1 MYGKRVYYIIPLKS
15 VVVLCFGVDQMNFS
29 YANELILREKNF
41 EIAHGRPEN
50 TWYLFHNHVF
60 GAAEVARAVADLAG
74 MDPNLAYF
82 SALLHDIGKI
92 REKHEKR
99 FHGVLGYEMLKEK
112 NADVA
117 RACLVHTFPFNRLE
131 NFEHCRKMFFD
142 RREDYELTAAF
153 IRSHPLNDY
162 DLLVQMADGLA
173 NAYGLVTIEE
183 RAAEYAKRHGIDV
196 PPEMLESMHE
206 LKDYFDRKI
215 GLDIYTLFDKVAA
228 KDIFITV
235 PAGGGVFSSAG

>member
-1 MYGKRVYYIIPLKS
+1 
-15 VVVLCFGVDQMNFS
+15 MNFS

-60 GAAEVARAVADLAG
+60 GAAEVARVVADLAG
-74 MDPNLAYF
+74 MDANLAYF

-92 REKHEKR
+92 REKHEQR
-99 FHGVLGYEMLKEK
+99 FHGVLGYEMLKEE

-131 NFEHCRKMFFD
+131 SFEHCRKMFFD
-142 RREDYELTAAF
+142 RREDYETTAAF

-173 NAYGLVTIEE
+173 NAYGLVTI
-183 RAAEYAKRHGIDV
+183 V
-196 PPEMLESMHE
+196 
-206 LKDYFDRKI
+206 
-215 GLDIYTLFDKVAA
+215 YTLFDRVAA
-228 KDIFITV
+228 KDIFIAV

>member
-1 MYGKRVYYIIPLKS
+1 
-15 VVVLCFGVDQMNFS
+15 MNFS

-74 MDPNLAYF
+74 MDANLAYF

-92 REKHEKR
+92 REKHEQR
-99 FHGVLGYEMLKEK
+99 FHGVLGYEMLKEE

-131 NFEHCRKMFFD
+131 SFEHCRKMFFD
-142 RREDYELTAAF
+142 RREDYETTPATIRPSTGTILTVNTWATWAA
-153 IRSHPLNDY
+153 
-162 DLLVQMADGLA
+162 GT
-173 NAYGLVTIEE
+173 TIMS
-183 RAAEYAKRHGIDV
+183 AMTLCPAVSAS
-196 PPEMLESMHE
+196 PTCCC
-206 LKDYFDRKI
+206 RKI
-215 GLDIYTLFDKVAA
+215 T
-228 KDIFITV
+228 
-235 PAGGGVFSSAG
+235 

>member
-1 MYGKRVYYIIPLKS
+1 
-15 VVVLCFGVDQMNFS
+15 MNFS

-60 GAAEVARAVADLAG
+60 GAAEVARAVADLTG
-74 MDPNLAYF
+74 MDANLAYF

-92 REKHEKR
+92 REKHEQR
-99 FHGVLGYEMLKEK
+99 FHGVLGYEMLKEE

-131 NFEHCRKMFFD
+131 SFEHCRKMFFD
-142 RREDYELTAAF
+142 RREDYEMTAAF

-183 RAAEYAKRHGIDV
+183 RAAEYASRHGIDV
-196 PPEMLESMHE
+196 PPGMLESMHE

-215 GLDIYTLFDKVAA
+215 GVDVYTLFDRVAA
-228 KDIFITV
+228 KDIFIAV
-235 PAGGGVFSSAG
+235 PSGGGVFSSAG

>member
-1 MYGKRVYYIIPLKS
+1 MKSPMAGRKIPGICSTTMYFPAG
-15 VVVLCFGVDQMNFS
+15 
-29 YANELILREKNF
+29 
-41 EIAHGRPEN
+41 
-50 TWYLFHNHVF
+50 HVF
-60 GAAEVARAVADLAG
+60 GAAEVARVVADLAG
-74 MDPNLAYF
+74 MDANLAYF

-92 REKHEKR
+92 REKHEQR
-99 FHGVLGYEMLKEK
+99 FHGVLGYEMLKEE

-131 NFEHCRKMFFD
+131 SFEHCRKMFFD
-142 RREDYELTAAF
+142 RREDYETTAAF

-183 RAAEYAKRHGIDV
+183 RAAEYASRHGIDV
-196 PPEMLESMHE
+196 PPGMLESMHE

-215 GLDIYTLFDKVAA
+215 GVDVYTLFDRVAA
-228 KDIFITV
+228 KDIFIAV